1 MAPHPG
7 GRQGTEDPGLP
18 GRCAPPGPRGQD
30 VHGRMAWPLD
40 QGGLGDGVRGP
51 GGDGSSHEMNTLAA
65 VPPKDLK
72 EVASSLVRLGATSY
86 GGPAIMGIM
95 QAELQ
100 EKRKWVTKERFLEG
114 LSVANMVPGATATQL
129 GIFLGYA
136 RGGWWGGLIGG
147 LCFVLP
153 AFLVMLGLTV
163 AYASFGITPI
173 ARSALYGLG
182 PVVIGLFAI
191 AIYRLGKSAM
201 STTPEIGVAV
211 LAAAAA
217 AATPVGIVAI
227 LILAGLA
234 GLVLFFHSGC
244 AFHSRQPRGVIL
256 CAAAFVAVL
265 VAAWWLNG
273 PAARALVARGVPDPR
288 SLVNIGAYFL
298 KVGAF
303 TIGGGLTMIA
313 FIQDQVVGQFGWLT
327 PREFVDGLA
336 LGQLTPGPVLMIAAY
351 VGYKVA
357 GVAGAAVAAT
367 AAFLPSFVIMLVILP
382 VLDRVRKL
390 AWMRAVM
397 KGMAPAVIGVL
408 AVSLVR
414 LAPAALPD
422 PFAVAILA
430 ATLLALTM
438 TKLGVF
444 KLMIA
449 GAALGILRSR
459 LPAISGFKTAGRLL
473 AEWISA

>member
-1 MAPHPG
+1 MAPHPR
-7 GRQGTEDPGLP
+7 GRQGAEDPGLP
-18 GRCAPPGPRGQD
+18 GRCAPPGSRGQD
-30 VHGRMAWPLD
+30 LHGRMAGSLD
-40 QGGLGDGVRGP
+40 QGRLGDGVRGP
-51 GGDGSSHEMNTLAA
+51 GGDGSSHEVNTLVAA
-65 VPPKDLK
+65 PPGDLK
-72 EVASSLVRLGATSY
+72 EVAASLARLGATSY

-136 RGGWWGGLIGG
+136 RGGWWGGLVGG

-153 AFLVMLGLTV
+153 AFLIMLGLTI
-163 AYASFGITPI
+163 AYARFGVTPV

-182 PVVIGLFAI
+182 PVVIGLFAV
-191 AIYRLGKSAM
+191 AVYRLGKSAM
-201 STTPEIGVAV
+201 STMPEIAIGV
-211 LAAAAA
+211 LAAVVSG
-217 AATPVGIVAI
+217 ATPVGIVTI

-234 GLVLFFHSGC
+234 GLIL
-244 AFHSRQPRGVIL
+244 FHSRRPAAIL
-256 CAAAFVAVL
+256 LCVVAFAAVL

-273 PAARALVARGVPDPR
+273 ASSGAVVARGSPDPR
-288 SLVNIGAYFL
+288 NLVDIGAYFL

-313 FIQDQVVGQFGWLT
+313 FIQGQVVAQFGWLT

-357 GVAGAAVAAT
+357 GAAGAAVAAA

-382 VLDRVRKL
+382 FLDRVRKL

-408 AVSLVR
+408 AVSLARIV
-414 LAPAALPD
+414 PAALPD
-422 PFAVAILA
+422 PFAIAILA

-444 KLMIA
+444 QLMVA

-459 LPAISGFKTAGRLL
+459 LPFMAGFKSAGRLITT
-473 AEWISA
+473 WISA